1 MIQKLK
7 GTYDVYGSLA
17 KKQDYVK
24 KLFQVVCENYNYS
37 YNINTNL
44 VLQLYKN
51 ML

>member
-37 YNINTNL
+37 YIEVNYFIEEL
-44 VLQLYKN
+44 EKQQI
-51 ML
+51 